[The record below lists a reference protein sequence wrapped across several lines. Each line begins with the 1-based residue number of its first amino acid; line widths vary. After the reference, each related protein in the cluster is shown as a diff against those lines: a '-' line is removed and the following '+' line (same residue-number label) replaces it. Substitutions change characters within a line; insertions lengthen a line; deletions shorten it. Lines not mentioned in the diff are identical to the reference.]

1 MTIQMIIEPGIGQ
14 WRSAVLD
21 EKGFPSSLSFH
32 DEVALS
38 PVDAIFK
45 ARVTKL
51 DATNDMAFLDLG
63 DGLSGAMSLR
73 RAKLL
78 VKGRADK
85 ISDCVTEGATLVVQ
99 VVAES
104 AASEGKAY
112 AVTPRPRLMGRYVVA
127 EAGGAR
133 LNFSKDIPPKAVKT
147 LTPLLTPLASQGA
160 LIVRSRASGVP
171 AKIVEAEAAMLV
183 AALNPPDDKLGL
195 LFAFSPLE
203 QALIATPDGDGGIAV
218 EGGGP
223 FANVRSTAAER
234 WPDILERLALY
245 EGDGPAFEHFGVEEA
260 IEEALAGKI
269 LLPSGG
275 WISIHETPALTVVD
289 VNMGQALK
297 GRAAGD
303 AKLIVNMEAAMAVGY
318 HLRFQDIGGLIVV
331 DFIDMSAKGA
341 ARELMQALD
350 TAFEEDPVPVQHTG
364 ISQFGL
370 VEISRRRKGLS
381 LKARMQRERQ
391 PDMRPEATAL
401 DLLRKARRLGRS
413 AAPGTLVI
421 TAPKTVCDWLD
432 AHTAYTDDLRLQTQ
446 RTLSI
451 AAGASAV
458 ALT

>member
-21 EKGFPSSLSFH
+21 EDGFPSSLSFH

-38 PVDAIFK
+38 PVDAVFN

-51 DATNDMAFLDLG
+51 DSSSDMAFLDLG
-63 DGLSGAMSLR
+63 DGLAGAMSLR

-85 ISDCVTEGATLVVQ
+85 ISDCVTEGSTLVVQ

-112 AVTPRPRLMGRYVVA
+112 AVTPRPRLMGRYIVA

-133 LNFSKDIPPKAVKT
+133 LNFSKDLSPKTVKA
-147 LTPLLTPLASQGA
+147 LSPLIEPLASKGA
-160 LIVRSRASGVP
+160 LIVRSRAEGVAP
-171 AKIVEAEAAMLV
+171 EVVAAEATTLM
-183 AALNPPDDKLGL
+183 AALTPKDDKLGL
-195 LFAFSPLE
+195 LFAFSPME
-203 QALIATPDGDGGIAV
+203 QALIAVPDGDGGIAI

-223 FANVRSTAAER
+223 FANVRSTATER
-234 WPDILERLALY
+234 WPDILDRLALY
-245 EGDGPAFEHFGVEEA
+245 DGDGPAFEHFGVEEA

-318 HLRFQDIGGLIVV
+318 HLRFQDIGGLFVV

-341 ARELMQALD
+341 ARDLMQALD

-364 ISQFGL
+364 VSQFGL

-381 LKARMQRERQ
+381 LKARMQRERK
-391 PDMRPEATAL
+391 PDMRPEAAAL

-413 AAPGTLVI
+413 AAPGSLVI
-421 TAPKTVCDWLD
+421 TAPKAVCDWLD
-432 AHTAYTDDLRLQTQ
+432 THTAYTDDLKLQTQ
-446 RTLSI
+446 R
-451 AAGASAV
+451 
-458 ALT
+458 ALTVGTGALSVDLI